1 MSKTQ
6 PWARV
11 YLSISFYSHSRV
23 HFFRIRMRWCRSVW
37 VSEWVLVSLE
47 WQLHN
52 RIIMIAKCEFR
63 YNCGMNFSNSM
74 QQSLKVSFLWGGV
87 ISCYCQT
94 TTWNIQIVLLLPT
107 IFHCCNCFHTSN
119 YITVCNRCWIYRTY
133 TMIVWFLTNLVD
145 TKLVTFQCVLS
156 VEWLKDFTE
165 KSSTGWNGQL
175 YKLTIMDNLE
185 WWVMSKCYCT
195 WRWMN
200 DN

>member
-1 MSKTQ
+1 MCWILPIAISKTQ

-23 HFFRIRMRWCRSVW
+23 HFFQLRMRCVE
-37 VSEWVLVSLE
+37 VYEWVLVSLE

-52 RIIMIAKCEFR
+52 RIIMVAKCEFR

-119 YITVCNRCWIYRTY
+119 YITVCNRCWIYDCLVFDQSCRHETSDFPMCFEHVRRSELIERFYRKIFDGMKRT
-133 TMIVWFLTNLVD
+133 I
-145 TKLVTFQCVLS
+145 
-156 VEWLKDFTE
+156 
-165 KSSTGWNGQL
+165 
-175 YKLTIMDNLE
+175 I
-185 WWVMSKCYCT
+185 
-195 WRWMN
+195 
-200 DN
+200 